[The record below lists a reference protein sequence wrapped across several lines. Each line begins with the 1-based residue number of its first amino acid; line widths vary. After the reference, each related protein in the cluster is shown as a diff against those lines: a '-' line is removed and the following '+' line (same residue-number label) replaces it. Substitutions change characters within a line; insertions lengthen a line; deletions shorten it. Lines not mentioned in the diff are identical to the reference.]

1 MYSFKQTLKLHSWR
15 FLFHQYLTFYFAW
28 KRKRIYKDGFSF
40 FYHLGLQNKYF
51 MLEIWKTG
59 CVLLAC
65 PSLVSCWKVH
75 QWGKSCCFL
84 PWAPRGSPASFH
96 CSDTSVIILFSFHF
110 LTLCSHFLLQCIPL
124 IYIRFLLSS
133 IIAGIIGNTFAR
145 NKS

>member
-1 MYSFKQTLKLHSWR
+1 
-15 FLFHQYLTFYFAW
+15 
-28 KRKRIYKDGFSF
+28 
-40 FYHLGLQNKYF
+40 

-65 PSLVSCWKVH
+65 PSLVSCWKVR

-124 IYIRFLLSS
+124 IYIHFLLSS
-133 IIAGIIGNTFAR
+133 IIAGIIGNTNAGKPTQMMKMLSRAHSSPFLMVSCSLQMPGAGMLLLQPEGLER
-145 NKS
+145 EIS